1 MRPAVRQ
8 MPAPSQPTKFFNKS
22 MIDINLTQDGSEGF
36 LLKNLKV
43 TYDEDGHLLLG
54 PLLANISQIGGFEF
68 DGQ

>member
-1 MRPAVRQ
+1 
-8 MPAPSQPTKFFNKS
+8 

-68 DGQ
+68 DG